1 MSSFELSAAR
11 DLLDTLSSLE
21 RAGDGEKEMLAY
33 RKEVLKAL
41 KDVGFNLKKTPAKPK
56 KKLVW
61 KDRHV
66 LVVMIDDHNYDLAIH
81 AVPVAKL
88 PESVGEA
95 LQTIAGRTY
104 SGPADLSMEQWAAA
118 VRVAAAMADT
128 VDPKKFYENHVTP
141 YRAQFKQAK
150 VKPPTLDEV
159 KEIWDSIGKYRL
171 TWLANDPEPLNLD
184 LWFSSG
190 FAYQLAM

>member
-1 MSSFELSAAR
+1 MSSFDLSAAR
-11 DLLDTLSSLE
+11 ELLQTLSSLE

-33 RKEVLKAL
+33 RKEVLAAL
-41 KDVGFNLKKTPAKPK
+41 KEVGFDLKKTPAKPK

-61 KDRHV
+61 DERYT

-81 AVPVAKL
+81 AVPVSKL
-88 PESVGEA
+88 PESVGESLKMIDGSTFA
-95 LQTIAGRTY
+95 
-104 SGPADLSMEQWAAA
+104 GPADLSMEEWAAA

-128 VDPKKFYENHVTP
+128 VDPKKFYESHVTE
-141 YRAQFKQAK
+141 YRADFKEAK

-159 KEIWDSIGKYRL
+159 KEIWNSVGKYRL
-171 TWLANDPEPLNLD
+171 TWLDNDPEPLNLD